1 VLEPRS
7 GTGPNELR
15 AEDFRRLVEAIPG
28 PLVALSADGVVR
40 YAAPALG
47 LSLGQ
52 ERGALEGATLDALVH
67 PEDLEAL
74 HRATDPGAEG
84 RSQTVRLRRRDGTW
98 KVHEVV
104 GGRFVDSAG
113 VWTTVLQCRD
123 TSPRAA
129 RTARGADRHDPMTGL
144 PNRASFVD
152 RLDRTMGRAQRTPD
166 HLFAV
171 LCVGLDPYVT
181 AGEGGNGEARM
192 VKIASRLTD
201 TVRPHDTVAHVG
213 RDEFSV
219 LVDRLQASEDALR
232 VAERIHRALGNGG
245 EKLAAT
251 ASIGVTVSG
260 EGYDHG
266 EDLLRDADAAL
277 SRAKAAGNSRTELF
291 DPAMDARARARL
303 KLESD
308 LRAAVEEDQFVV
320 HYQPVVELRS
330 GRVAGFEALVRWHH
344 PARGLISPGE
354 FIPIAEET
362 GLIVA
367 ICASVLRLAC
377 GQARAWQDLF
387 HSDPPLFMSMNFT
400 TSQFTQGAVMDA
412 VVSALQGSGLDG
424 RQLVMEIKES
434 VAAQDI
440 DGVIAVLDALKTL
453 GVAVH
458 IDDFGTG
465 YSSLSYLHR
474 LPADALKIDRSFMR
488 RMEDDPDAALLVG
501 TIADVA
507 HGLGLRVVA
516 EGIET
521 EAQLARARGLGCEY
535 GQGFYFARPMPADA
549 VGMLLARDPR
559 W

>member
-1 VLEPRS
+1 
-7 GTGPNELR
+7 
-15 AEDFRRLVEAIPG
+15 
-28 PLVALSADGVVR
+28 
-40 YAAPALG
+40 
-47 LSLGQ
+47 
-52 ERGALEGATLDALVH
+52 
-67 PEDLEAL
+67 
-74 HRATDPGAEG
+74 
-84 RSQTVRLRRRDGTW
+84 
-98 KVHEVV
+98 
-104 GGRFVDSAG
+104 
-113 VWTTVLQCRD
+113 
-123 TSPRAA
+123 
-129 RTARGADRHDPMTGL
+129 MTGL

-181 AGEGGNGEARM
+181 AGEGGNGNGEARM

-245 EKLAAT
+245 ENLGAT

-260 EGYDHG
+260 NGYEHG

-303 KLESD
+303 RLESD

-412 VVSALQGSGLDG
+412 VVSALQGAGLDG

-440 DGVIAVLDALKTL
+440 DGVIAVLDALKSL

-474 LPADALKIDRSFMR
+474 LPADALKIDRSFMG

-535 GQGFYFARPMPADA
+535 GQGFYFGRPMPADA
-549 VGMLLARDPR
+549 AGLLLARDPR